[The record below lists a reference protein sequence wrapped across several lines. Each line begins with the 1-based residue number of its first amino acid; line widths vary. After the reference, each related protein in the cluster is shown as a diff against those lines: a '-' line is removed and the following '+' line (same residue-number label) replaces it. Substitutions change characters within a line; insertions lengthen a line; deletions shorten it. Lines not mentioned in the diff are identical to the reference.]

1 VHPYTLGIEE
11 GCTMPILHKISDLLY
26 RLSSVWTALG
36 ATLIYGFFIATVM
49 PAQSADSASYAGD
62 WGSPDRHLFY
72 TPDELYASITTW
84 GDAGRDDYISFRL
97 GLDIL
102 WALAYTGFLVGWIS
116 CALRYAFAETD
127 WRRLLNLWPL
137 ITLCSDYAENA
148 LGILLVAN
156 YSTRL
161 DFFALLATST
171 SALKW
176 VSLVIAHG
184 ILIYALGKAVQKK
197 LQNRS

>member
-1 VHPYTLGIEE
+1 
-11 GCTMPILHKISDLLY
+11 MSILEKISGLLY
-26 RLSSVWTALG
+26 RLSSVWTAVA

-49 PAQSADSASYAGD
+49 PAQSIDSASYAGD
-62 WGSPDRHLFY
+62 WGAPDRHLFY
-72 TPDELYASITTW
+72 TPAELYASITTW
-84 GDAGRDDYISFRL
+84 GDAGRNDYISFRL

-116 CALRYAFAETD
+116 CALRYSFAATD
-127 WRRLLNLWPL
+127 WRRLLNLFPL

-161 DFFALLATST
+161 DFVAWLAAST

-176 VSLVIAHG
+176 VSLVLAHG
-184 ILIYALGKAVQKK
+184 ILVYAVASALLKK
-197 LQNRS
+197 LRERP